1 MTLRWLLAK
10 VGRKPVAGSRMAG
23 FTLLELVV
31 TATVL
36 LILASAVIPLVK
48 NSLRRDKELELHRD
62 LREMRMAI
70 DAYKAAAD
78 QQKIKPPPQEN
89 NGYPESLESLVE
101 GAPLTGSPTR
111 KMRFLRRIPMDPF
124 TGKAEWGLRS
134 ITDEPDST
142 SWGGSSVYDVYS
154 LAPGKGANGIPYKDW

>member
-1 MTLRWLLAK
+1 MRRA
-10 VGRKPVAGSRMAG
+10 AG

-36 LILASAVIPLVK
+36 LILASAVVPLAK
-48 NSLRRDKELELHRD
+48 NSLRREKELELRRD

-70 DAYKAAAD
+70 DAYKAAVD

-101 GAPLTGSPTR
+101 GAPLTGSPSR
-111 KMRFLRRIPMDPF
+111 KMRFLRRVPVDPF

-134 ITDEPDST
+134 ISDDPDST
-142 SWGGSSVYDVYS
+142 SWGGGSVYDVYS
-154 LAPGKGANGIPYKDW
+154 LAQGTGSNGKPYKDW